1 MQQKPAL
8 TNVFRDPLSNQMEID
23 FVDLKAQYQ
32 SIAPEVDDAIHRV
45 VASADFI
52 LGKEV
57 ELFEQEFA
65 NFCGVQQAIG
75 VDSGMSA
82 LELALRAYG
91 LGEGDEVITV
101 SHTFSA
107 TAFAISQTGAQP
119 VFIDVDS
126 RSYNMRP
133 DLIEAAIT
141 SRTTAIL
148 PVHLY
153 GQPCDIGEISRIARK
168 HNLLLIEDACQAH
181 GARYRDRRVG
191 SWGDAACFSFYPG
204 KNLGAYGDGGM
215 IVTNDEKIA
224 ARLRIMRNCGQ
235 EEKYRH
241 VLVGFNHR
249 LDNLQAAVLRVK
261 LPHLDT
267 WNEDRRTAAHV
278 YSELLKDVPDVV
290 TPAEGNDR
298 THVYHLYVIQH
309 PRRDELL
316 VHLREQ
322 GVRAGLH
329 YPIPVHLQPCYEG
342 FPFTPDSLSV
352 TESVATRVISLP
364 MYPELTRSQIELVC
378 DRVRN
383 FPAH

>member
-1 MQQKPAL
+1 
-8 TNVFRDPLSNQMEID
+8 MEID
-23 FVDLKAQYQ
+23 FVDLKAQYHA
-32 SIAPEVDDAIHRV
+32 IAPEVDAAIHRV
-45 VASADFI
+45 VAGADFI

-65 NFCGVQQAIG
+65 AFCGVNHGIG

-91 LGEGDEVITV
+91 VGEGDEVITV

-119 VFIDVDS
+119 VFIDVDE
-126 RSYNMRP
+126 RTYNMRP
-133 DLIEAAIT
+133 DLIESAIT
-141 SRTTAIL
+141 ARTTAIL

-153 GQPCDIGEISRIARK
+153 GQPCDIEEISRLARK

-181 GARYRDRRVG
+181 GARYQDRRVG

-204 KNLGAYGDGGM
+204 KNLGAYGDGGL
-215 IVTNDEKIA
+215 IVTNDAKIA
-224 ARLRIMRNCGQ
+224 ERLRIMRNCGQ
-235 EEKYRH
+235 QEKYRH

-261 LPHLDT
+261 LPHLDS
-267 WNEDRRTAAHV
+267 WNDDRRRAASI
-278 YSELLKDVPDVV
+278 YNELLKDVPGVV
-290 TPAEGNDR
+290 TPLADEER

-316 VHLREQ
+316 ARLKDR

-342 FPFTPDSLSV
+342 IPFAPDSLSV
-352 TESVATRVISLP
+352 TESVAKRVISLP
-364 MYPELTRSQIELVC
+364 MYPELTRSQIEFVC
-378 DRVRN
+378 DRVREL
-383 FPAH
+383 PAN